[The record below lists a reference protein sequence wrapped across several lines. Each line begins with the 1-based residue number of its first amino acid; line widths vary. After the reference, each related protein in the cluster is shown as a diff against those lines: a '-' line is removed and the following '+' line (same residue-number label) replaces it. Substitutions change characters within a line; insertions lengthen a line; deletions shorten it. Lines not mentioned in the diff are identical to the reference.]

1 MRAAAEQLEGAIIE
15 RIVRDDSSGG
25 LKIVLSNDL
34 HVEIDLSSDAEM
46 EDWMLFLSDGLVVS
60 SVGGALS
67 VEAAAGSGSVGK

>member
-1 MRAAAEQLEGAIIE
+1 M
-15 RIVRDDSSGG
+15 
-25 LKIVLSNDL
+25 KIVLSNDL

-67 VEAAAGSGSVGK
+67 VEAAAGSG